1 MYICSQKQKTTDF
14 MNTLTTTRI
23 VYFSPTHTSEKIA
36 RAIGEGIGMPRRI
49 ETDLTLD
56 EETSPIDI
64 HDELTV
70 LAAPVYGGRVAPAAL
85 QRMRRLKGNGSP
97 AILAVVYGNR
107 DYEDALIELRDV
119 AASLGFIPLAG
130 GAFVGEHSFST
141 PELPIAE
148 GRPDEADLQKA
159 RLFGSESL
167 RKWQDVGLAEEL
179 HVKGNIPYKTLP
191 PSQPACPTCNE
202 NCFVCGECIEVCPT
216 HAIHI
221 SDDKERIET
230 EVDRCIKCCACVKA
244 CPNRARV
251 FYSPFAAIL
260 HEKFSA
266 RREPELFF

>member
-107 DYEDALIELRDV
+107 DYEDALIELRNV

-167 RKWQDVGLAEEL
+167 SKWQDVGQAEEL
-179 HVKGNIPYKTLP
+179 HVKGK
-191 PSQPACPTCNE
+191 
-202 NCFVCGECIEVCPT
+202 CIEVCPT

-221 SDDKERIET
+221 SDDRERIET

-251 FYSPFAAIL
+251 FYSPFATIL
-260 HEKFSA
+260 HEKFST